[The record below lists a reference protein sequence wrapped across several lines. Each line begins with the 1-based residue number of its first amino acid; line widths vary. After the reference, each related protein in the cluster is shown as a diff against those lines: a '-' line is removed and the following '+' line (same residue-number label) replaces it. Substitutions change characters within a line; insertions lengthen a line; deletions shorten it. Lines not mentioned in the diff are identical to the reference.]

1 MSEPQTLNNT
11 ELTNWLIEMPAH
23 VANAIGV
30 EEGSRLILQVRDGNI
45 SVEILPPTPH
55 EIKERAQKIADKFRD
70 AFAEMKRVG
79 D

>member
-1 MSEPQTLNNT
+1 MAETQTLNRT
-11 ELTNWLIEMPAH
+11 EQTSWLVEMPTH

-45 SVEILPPTPH
+45 SVEVLPPTPP
-55 EIKERAQKIADKFRD
+55 EIKERAQRIAEKFRD

>member
-1 MSEPQTLNNT
+1 MAETQTLNKT
-11 ELTNWLIEMPAH
+11 EQASWLIEMPSH

-45 SVEILPPTPH
+45 SVELLPPASP
-55 EIKERAQKIADKFRD
+55 EIKERAQRIAEKFKD